1 MCTRLYFILILCIGV
16 VWACPAPV
24 NCPYMTVLYID
35 SVYGV
40 WACHGPHDHGIA
52 HRIAP
57 RGSIRDPQYG
67 AARAARTSPKA
78 RGRDL
83 QVIEITYPS
92 Y

>member
-1 MCTRLYFILILCIGV
+1 MYIG

-24 NCPYMTVLYID
+24 NYAYMTVLYID

-57 RGSIRDPQYG
+57 RGSICDP
-67 AARAARTSPKA
+67 
-78 RGRDL
+78 
-83 QVIEITYPS
+83 
-92 Y
+92 